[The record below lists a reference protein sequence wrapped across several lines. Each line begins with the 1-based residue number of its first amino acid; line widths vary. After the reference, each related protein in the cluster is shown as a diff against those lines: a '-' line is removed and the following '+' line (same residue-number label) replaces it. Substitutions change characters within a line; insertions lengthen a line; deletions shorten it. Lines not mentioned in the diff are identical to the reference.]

1 MAHDPDD
8 EPRDAEPVD
17 DDGIQSEEDA
27 ERERRQRRRR
37 RRRREEDEDDV
48 DVRKDIGDDVG
59 MRMLLPV
66 GRSGW
71 AIASGYLG
79 LFSLI
84 CIPAPFALLTGILA
98 IRDIRKNPKKHGMG
112 RAIFGIIMGS
122 LGTLFLILMVIG
134 ILLEPKARR

>member
-1 MAHDPDD
+1 MARNPDD
-8 EPRDAEPVD
+8 DPPEAEMVND
-17 DDGIQSEEDA
+17 DDDDIQSEEDA

-37 RRRREEDEDDV
+37 RRRRDDEDYDEEQ
-48 DVRKDIGDDVG
+48 KDIGQDAG

-79 LFSLI
+79 LLSLL
-84 CIPAPFALLTGILA
+84 CIPAPLALITGIIA

-112 RAIFGIIMGS
+112 RAIFGIVMGS
-122 LGTLFLILMVIG
+122 IGCLFLIIWVIAMIATG
-134 ILLEPKARR
+134 GRR